1 MRMYDIIEKKKHGLA
16 LTREEIFD
24 MIAAYTRGDIP
35 DYQMSA
41 LTMAI
46 YFRGM
51 SERETFDLTEAMA
64 LSGDTVDLSAFGDRS
79 VDKHSTGGVG
89 DKTTLIVA
97 PIVAACGGIVAKM
110 SGRGLGHTGGTVDK
124 LESFP
129 GYATA
134 LSPAAFTAQVQRCGL
149 CVIGQ
154 SADLAPADKKLY
166 ALRDVTATVDSIPM
180 IASSIMSKK
189 LAAGTRSIVLDVKCG
204 SGAFMRTPEDAE
216 ALAEMMVK
224 IGTAHGRR
232 TAAVISNMDLPLG
245 HAIGNA
251 LEVKEAIE
259 VLRGQGPQDLREI
272 CLTLAS
278 LMVELSCK
286 LPAADARARAEQAL
300 ADGLAFD
307 AFCRWIAEQGGDPSY
322 ATDPTR
328 FGTSAHVLDITAEQ
342 HGYVLSCNAEQ
353 IGLAAMTLGAGRQ
366 TKEDIIDPKAGII
379 LHKKPGD
386 AVKPGDIIAT
396 LCTDRPD
403 TLPAARAQLT
413 AALTYTTSAP
423 APQTLIYKIIQ

>member
-16 LTREEIFD
+16 LTREDIFD